1 MRRIKL
7 WNLKYG
13 DKVKIKEHLE
23 DTHFIPDHVIE
34 ELKGRNLTICEYI
47 GDNSYRISENKTWCW
62 EDDMLKPGEL
72 VEQVTEYITIVKND
86 TKLIIHNNKID
97 IFKSDELMCTIKED

>member
-1 MRRIKL
+1 
-7 WNLKYG
+7 
-13 DKVKIKEHLE
+13 
-23 DTHFIPDHVIE
+23 
-34 ELKGRNLTICEYI
+34 
-47 GDNSYRISENKTWCW
+47 
-62 EDDMLKPGEL
+62 MLKPGEL